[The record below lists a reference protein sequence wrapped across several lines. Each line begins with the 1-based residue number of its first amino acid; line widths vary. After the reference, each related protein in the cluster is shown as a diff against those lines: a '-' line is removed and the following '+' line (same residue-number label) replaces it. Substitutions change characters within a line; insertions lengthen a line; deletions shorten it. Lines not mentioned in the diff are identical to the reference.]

1 MKKLFHIGLLCLCAL
16 SAYSQKVHH
25 DKTRGTYIFQKA
37 ILTVYNANSRSVI
50 DTRTINDLS
59 TLSNEKDVFFGSV
72 FREANIND
80 GQLTSCML
88 SDSINY
94 IVKDLNELIPAPI
107 EASAKKSDQ
116 SIPKPNYPVQL
127 TPYSFSIEG
136 NTLTFTTGFLYGNS
150 QYSFPLEGKLVLTM
164 TKQK

>member
-1 MKKLFHIGLLCLCAL
+1 
-16 SAYSQKVHH
+16 
-25 DKTRGTYIFQKA
+25 
-37 ILTVYNANSRSVI
+37 
-50 DTRTINDLS
+50 
-59 TLSNEKDVFFGSV
+59 
-72 FREANIND
+72 
-80 GQLTSCML
+80 ML

-94 IVKDLNELIPAPI
+94 IVKDLNELIPVPI
-107 EASAKKSDQ
+107 EASAKKTDQ

-136 NTLTFTTGFLYGNS
+136 NTLTFITGFLYGNS